1 MSININKYKRF
12 IHTKEDNVT
21 VSPVAVCGLYSEK
34 TDELKNGVSVETEGE
49 KAKKDAKEC
58 HTK

>member
-12 IHTKEDNVT
+12 IHNKEDKGT
-21 VSPVAVCGLYSEK
+21 ATPVVVCGLYSEK